1 MSVSSS
7 LPVTHIRPGARA
19 VSFTLNEVWQA
30 RELLYFLVWRDI
42 KVRYKQTVL
51 GIGWSVLQPFLAMV
65 VFTIFF
71 GRLAK
76 MPSDGVPYPLFSLA
90 ALVPWTYFAA
100 AALERLDVAR
110 RQSASAGEGVFPARA
125 RAACSRVDA
134 GGGSRGRR
142 SRCCSVLMAWYHVM
156 PTAAA
161 LLLPLY
167 VALGVS
173 TAFAVTLW
181 TSALSVRYRDA
192 RYVLPFIIQIWLF
205 VTPVAY
211 PASLVPERWR
221 LLYALN
227 PMASRRRRLQERAAG
242 NGRSRL
248 DGRRRSRRVAAALA
262 SARRTSGPS
271 KDRLWISPDVRRRDS
286 HPRPW
291 QALRHRR
298 ARRTARHAARSDRGG
313 GDAPVPP
320 PCARRFRASRRR
332 FWALKDVTHEIH
344 AWRRGRR
351 HRRQWRG
358 QVDAAE
364 DAVADHH
371 AHRRRS
377 RHLRPRRIAARG
389 RHRFSSRPHRP
400 REHLPQRRDPRHAQ
414 GRDRA
419 EVRRDRRAS
428 RRSRSSS
435 TRR

>member
-30 RELLYFLVWRDI
+30 RELLYFLVWRDV

-100 AALERLDVAR
+100 AALNGSTSLVGNQHLLAK
-110 RQSASAGEGVFPARA
+110 VYFPRVLVPL
-125 RAACSRVDA
+125 AAVLMPAVDLA
-134 GGGSRGRR
+134 VSFTMLL
-142 SRCCSVLMAWYHVM
+142 VLMAWYHVM
-156 PTAAA
+156 PTAAV

-181 TSALSVRYRDA
+181 TSGLSVRYRDA
-192 RYVLPFIIQIWLF
+192 RYVLPFIVQIWLF

-227 PMASRRRRLQERAAG
+227 PMASVVEGFRSALLGTAG
-242 NGRSRL
+242 PGSMVVVAVVV
-248 DGRRRSRRVAAALA
+248 VAAALA
-262 SARRTSGPS
+262 SGATYF
-271 KDRLWISPDVRRRDS
+271 
-286 HPRPW
+286 
-291 QALRHRR
+291 
-298 ARRTARHAARSDRGG
+298 RSVEG
-313 GDAPVPP
+313 
-320 PCARRFRASRRR
+320 S
-332 FWALKDVTHEIH
+332 I
-344 AWRRGRR
+344 
-351 HRRQWRG
+351 
-358 QVDAAE
+358 VDLA
-364 DAVADHH
+364 
-371 AHRRRS
+371 
-377 RHLRPRRIAARG
+377 
-389 RHRFSSRPHRP
+389 
-400 REHLPQRRDPRHAQ
+400 
-414 GRDRA
+414 
-419 EVRRDRRAS
+419 
-428 RRSRSSS
+428 
-435 TRR
+435 